1 MDSAGTFALAGVL
14 AYAARKK
21 SLTDWGRGNHAVDS
35 DGSRSRPSAG
45 M

>member
-21 SLTDWGRGNHAVDS
+21 SLTDWGPGEPRG
-35 DGSRSRPSAG
+35 
-45 M
+45 